1 MRSHQEAFNQDSH
14 LIRKAREEYYK
25 NHHLDFD
32 SETSCNLAE
41 VF

>member
-1 MRSHQEAFNQDSH
+1 MRSCQEAFSQDSH
-14 LIRKAREEYYK
+14 FVRMAREEYYK
-25 NHHLDFD
+25 DHCLDFD